1 MPAVNA
7 AMTTSPIDYDLTPS
21 APAQTFADM
30 QERSQPLG
38 ARRQPEHPTGNMS
51 SKPRIPSDK
60 VATTTAA
67 ELEPMLEKGPA
78 PAFSKSSLYEVGM
91 VEGLTP
97 PAMSSHSAL
106 GSSPTEVSSVVA
118 AGLEMGLGVSLASS
132 ALLTHIPGARAAAL
146 SGFAEPRYSRPHH
159 TGYEHPSATSQG
171 SPSSDLSLASKVDF
185 DTAETTSA
193 AISLPYRSRD
203 QDSPDYLGDGIEG
216 DLHRRRTTGSRQ
228 PKHRME
234 PMILGRHHRADT
246 HDPIIA
252 SAAPP
257 AITAE
262 IEKQQ
267 YYQNNYISL
276 RNEAKISTHG
286 LPNSLN
292 ADAPLSASTSI
303 EREPSLGGRSSTHV
317 HASFGSSTQLETP
330 SLGDKAMLSP
340 DAHHPFSGNPFAAVT
355 TSSSPVQDAA
365 HPGEAAG
372 WKSIRQGL
380 AARGHGPTQAALLGL
395 GGGSHFGP
403 GVRAKVSEVLPYL
416 VSSIPLSGEEGETVI
431 IAEYGSLNTRSINLM
446 QPIISSF
453 VEKAHADTP
462 RREAGKSE
470 DASDYF
476 PGLDGA
482 ASLRSILGVDASA
495 DYPCKVNFS
504 IIHEDS
510 PQADFRPLSQ
520 MLETNPESYLHP
532 QWQAMHE
539 PPLHNA
545 IFPSFV
551 SRPFASR
558 IAPPST
564 LHLGISL
571 MDLHWSHT
579 PRNPTVS
586 LSTSAHAEL
595 AAFLTARAH
604 EFRKGGVIVMA
615 YIARSEDS
623 NVVLPDRPRSTVHSI
638 GSTEVELSAVSLA
651 SENGVQS
658 HDIEAEAASQR
669 IPLLRKERRRSNSSP
684 NRPSFAGNGSAAD
697 TVQRPSDI
705 WTTLTNTLAPCLQR
719 LVSCGMLKS
728 DVARHLLSLPMHA
741 RTPRQTRNVL
751 KSVKH
756 LWKVEWSC
764 GLGDEPVSADVP
776 PALPSEAE
784 PLRLPHPAWK
794 ALQAGTLSRVAFAE
808 HMIQLFKNL
817 YESHF
822 RAILREK
829 GKLSKGAVEFVLDS
843 LWDVLQSRIDDQ
855 EPCPIAEC
863 ELEVQIVALR
873 RI

>member
-1 MPAVNA
+1 
-7 AMTTSPIDYDLTPS
+7 MTMSPVDDDLTPS
-21 APAQTFADM
+21 APAQTFAHM
-30 QERSQPLG
+30 QEHSHPLG
-38 ARRQPEHPTGNMS
+38 ARQHNPLPSRDTDSTVRTAPGSMP
-51 SKPRIPSDK
+51 KP
-60 VATTTAA
+60 TAA
-67 ELEPMLEKGPA
+67 EFQPMLEGSPA

-91 VEGLTP
+91 VEGITP
-97 PAMSSHSAL
+97 PALTPLSAV
-106 GSSPTEVSSVVA
+106 GTSPVEVSSVVA

-132 ALLTHIPGARAAAL
+132 AFMTHIPATKAAAL
-146 SGFAEPRYSRPHH
+146 SGLTEPRYSRPHLADF
-159 TGYEHPSATSQG
+159 EHQSFAPEDSFDQDV
-171 SPSSDLSLASKVDF
+171 SSMARHDF
-185 DTAETTSA
+185 DSSHITSA
-193 AISLPYRSRD
+193 ATSLPYRNRG
-203 QDSPDYLGDGIEG
+203 QHSPDFVGDGMDS
-216 DLHRRRTTGSRQ
+216 DLHRRRTTGARQ
-228 PKHRME
+228 PRHRME
-234 PMILGRHHRADT
+234 PMRLGRHHRADT
-246 HDPIIA
+246 HDPVIA
-252 SAAPP
+252 STPSPP
-257 AITAE
+257 PVAAE
-262 IEKQQ
+262 IQKQQ
-267 YYQNNYISL
+267 YYQNNYIAL
-276 RNEAKISTHG
+276 RNEAKILTQG
-286 LPNSLN
+286 LPSSFNI
-292 ADAPLSASTSI
+292 DAPLSATTSI
-303 EREPSLGGRSSTHV
+303 DREPSLGGRSSTQAQ
-317 HASFGSSTQLETP
+317 ASFGGSTQLETP
-330 SLGDKAMLSP
+330 SLGDKALLSP
-340 DAHHPFSGNPFAAVT
+340 DAHHPMSSNPFAAAPPF
-355 TSSSPVQDAA
+355 SPSQDIA
-365 HPGEAAG
+365 HHGEPAG

-380 AARGHGPTQAALLGL
+380 AAGAHGPTQAALLGL

-403 GVRAKVSEVLPYL
+403 GVRAKVSEVLPHL
-416 VSSIPLSGEEGETVI
+416 VSSIPLSGVEGETI
-431 IAEYGSLNTRSINLM
+431 TIAEFGSLNTRSINLM

-462 RREAGKSE
+462 RRETGKGE
-470 DASDYF
+470 EASDYF
-476 PGLDGA
+476 PGLNGA
-482 ASLRSILGVDASA
+482 ASLQSILGIDASA

-520 MLETNPESYLHP
+520 MLDSNPDSYLHP
-532 QWQAMHE
+532 QWQAAHE

-579 PRNPTVS
+579 PRSPTVS

-623 NVVLPDRPRSTVHSI
+623 NVVLPDRPRSTVQSI
-638 GSTEVELSAVSLA
+638 GSNEV
-651 SENGVQS
+651 SENGL
-658 HDIEAEAASQR
+658 DARGEASMLEPEANGTAPR
-669 IPLLRKERRRSNSSP
+669 VPLLRKERRRSNSSP
-684 NRPSFAGNGSAAD
+684 NRPSFAADGSSAD
-697 TVQRPSDI
+697 KPSDI
-705 WTTLTNTLAPCLQR
+705 WSTLTNTLAPCLQR

-751 KSVKH
+751 RSVKH

-764 GLGDEPVSADVP
+764 GLGDEPVSADAA
-776 PALPSEAE
+776 PALPCEAE

-829 GKLSKGAVEFVLDS
+829 GKLSKGACEFVLDS

>member
-1 MPAVNA
+1 
-7 AMTTSPIDYDLTPS
+7 
-21 APAQTFADM
+21 
-30 QERSQPLG
+30 
-38 ARRQPEHPTGNMS
+38 MS

-97 PAMSSHSAL
+97 PAMSPHV
-106 GSSPTEVSSVVA
+106 GTSPTEVSSVVA

-146 SGFAEPRYSRPHH
+146 SGLVEPRYSRPHQA
-159 TGYEHPSATSQG
+159 GYEYPFMASQD
-171 SPSSDLSLASKVDF
+171 SPDLDLSPAARLDF
-185 DTAETTSA
+185 DDTETTSA
-193 AISLPYRSRD
+193 ATSLPYRNRD
-203 QDSPDYLGDGIEG
+203 QPSPDYAGDGIEG
-216 DLHRRRTTGSRQ
+216 DLHRRHTTGARQ
-228 PKHRME
+228 PKLRMD

-267 YYQNNYISL
+267 FYQDNYISL
-276 RNEAKISTHG
+276 RNEAKVLTHG
-286 LPNSLN
+286 LPNSFN
-292 ADAPLSASTSI
+292 ADAPLSATTSV
-303 EREPSLGGRSSTHV
+303 EREPSLGGRSSTHA
-317 HASFGSSTQLETP
+317 HASFGGSTQLETP
-330 SLGDKAMLSP
+330 SLGEKAMLSP
-340 DAHHPFSGNPFAAVT
+340 DSHHPFSSNPFAAVT

-365 HPGEAAG
+365 HHGEAAG
-372 WKSIRQGL
+372 WKPIRRGL
-380 AARGHGPTQAALLGL
+380 AAGGHGPTQAALLGL

-416 VSSIPLSGEEGETVI
+416 VSSIPLSGEEGETVT

-462 RREAGKSE
+462 RRETGKSE

-520 MLETNPESYLHP
+520 MLESNPESYLHP
-532 QWQAMHE
+532 QWQATHE
-539 PPLHNA
+539 PPLHNV

-551 SRPFASR
+551 SRSFASR

-595 AAFLTARAH
+595 AAFLMARAH

-638 GSTEVELSAVSLA
+638 GSTEVEHTAVSLA
-651 SENGVQS
+651 SANGVQS
-658 HDIEAEAASQR
+658 HGSTNGMKAEAASQR

-684 NRPSFAGNGSAAD
+684 NRPSFAGNGCAAD
-697 TVQRPSDI
+697 TVQRPSNI
-705 WTTLTNTLAPCLQR
+705 WSTLTNTLAPCLQR

-764 GLGDEPVSADVP
+764 GLGDEPISADAP
-776 PALPSEAE
+776 PSLPNEAE

>member
-1 MPAVNA
+1 MANKA
-7 AMTTSPIDYDLTPS
+7 A
-21 APAQTFADM
+21 
-30 QERSQPLG
+30 
-38 ARRQPEHPTGNMS
+38 
-51 SKPRIPSDK
+51 
-60 VATTTAA
+60 AA
-67 ELEPMLEKGPA
+67 ELEPMLNSSPA
-78 PAFSKSSLYEVGM
+78 PAFSKASLYQVGM

-97 PAMSSHSAL
+97 PALASLSAV
-106 GSSPTEVSSVVA
+106 GTSPVQVSSVVTT
-118 AGLEMGLGVSLASS
+118 GLEMGLGVSLASS
-132 ALLTHIPGARAAAL
+132 ALMAHLPGAKVAAL
-146 SGFAEPRYSRPHH
+146 SGLAEPRYSRPHQA
-159 TGYEHPSATSQG
+159 TLEPTPSASDAGALDTQP
-171 SPSSDLSLASKVDF
+171 SP
-185 DTAETTSA
+185 TTSA
-193 AISLPYRSRD
+193 ARFDFDSPEATTSAAVSLPYRKSG
-203 QDSPDYLGDGIEG
+203 QQSPDFVADAVEG
-216 DLHRRRTTGSRQ
+216 DLHRRRTTGARQ

-234 PMILGRHHRADT
+234 PMRLGRHHRADT
-246 HDPIIA
+246 HDSIIPPIPA
-252 SAAPP
+252 SPVNA
-257 AITAE
+257 AE

-267 YYQNNYISL
+267 YYQNNYIAL
-276 RNEAKISTHG
+276 RNEAKILTHG
-286 LPNSLN
+286 LPSSFNI
-292 ADAPLSASTSI
+292 DAPLSASTSA
-303 EREPSLGGRSSTHV
+303 EPEPSLSGRSSTHAQ
-317 HASFGSSTQLETP
+317 ASFSSSTQLQTP

-340 DAHHPFSGNPFAAVT
+340 DAHHPLSGKPFAAAAAAAAAT
-355 TSSSPVQDAA
+355 TSSSPFHDAA
-365 HPGEAAG
+365 HPTEAAG
-372 WKSIRQGL
+372 WKSIRQGM
-380 AARGHGPTQAALLGL
+380 AAGAHGPTQAALLGL

-416 VSSIPLSGEEGETVI
+416 VASIPISGEEGETI
-431 IAEYGSLNTRSINLM
+431 TIAEYGSLNTRSVNLM
-446 QPIISSF
+446 QAIISSF

-462 RREAGKSE
+462 RREAGKAE

-476 PGLDGA
+476 PGLDAAGA

-495 DYPCKVNFS
+495 DDPCKVNFS

-520 MLETNPESYLHP
+520 MLDSNPESYLHP
-532 QWQAMHE
+532 QWQATHE

-579 PRNPTVS
+579 PRSPTVS

-604 EFRKGGVIVMA
+604 EFRKGGVMVMA

-638 GSTEVELSAVSLA
+638 GSSEVDRAVDGVGPDEHAISA
-651 SENGVQS
+651 
-658 HDIEAEAASQR
+658 R

-684 NRPSFAGNGSAAD
+684 NRASFAGPANAAEAS
-697 TVQRPSDI
+697 QRPSDI
-705 WTTLTNTLAPCLQR
+705 WSTLTNTLAPCLQR

-728 DVARHLLSLPMHA
+728 DAARHLLSLPMHA

-751 KSVKH
+751 KSIKH

-764 GLGDEPVSADVP
+764 GLGDEVISANDP
-776 PALPSEAE
+776 PSLECEAE

-829 GKLSKGAVEFVLDS
+829 AKLSKGAVEFVLDS

>member
-1 MPAVNA
+1 
-7 AMTTSPIDYDLTPS
+7 MTTSPVDYDLTPS

-38 ARRQPEHPTGNMS
+38 ARRGPEHPTGNMS
-51 SKPRIPSDK
+51 SKPRISSDK
-60 VATTTAA
+60 VSTTTAA
-67 ELEPMLEKGPA
+67 ELEPMLERGPA
-78 PAFSKSSLYEVGM
+78 PAFSKSSLYQVGM

-106 GSSPTEVSSVVA
+106 GTCPTEVSSIVA
-118 AGLEMGLGVSLASS
+118 TGLEMGLGVSLASS
-132 ALLTHIPGARAAAL
+132 ALLTHVSGARAAAL
-146 SGFAEPRYSRPHH
+146 SGLAEPRYSRPHQS
-159 TGYEHPSATSQG
+159 GFEPSSLAAQE
-171 SPSSDLSLASKVDF
+171 SPNSDLSPASRLEF
-185 DTAETTSA
+185 DAPGTTSA
-193 AISLPYRSRD
+193 ATSLPYRSRD
-203 QDSPDYLGDGIEG
+203 QPSPDFVGDGIEG

-234 PMILGRHHRADT
+234 PMIRGRHHRADT
-246 HDPIIA
+246 HDPIIPAAA
-252 SAAPP
+252 SP

-276 RNEAKISTHG
+276 RNEAKISTQG
-286 LPNSLN
+286 LPGSFN
-292 ADAPLSASTSI
+292 ADTPLSATTSV
-303 EREPSLGGRSSTHV
+303 EPEPSLGGRSSTQA
-317 HASFGSSTQLETP
+317 HASFGGSTQLETP
-330 SLGDKAMLSP
+330 SLGDKVMLSP
-340 DAHHPFSGNPFAAVT
+340 DSQHPFSGNPFAAIT
-355 TSSSPVQDAA
+355 TSSSPVQDAT
-365 HPGEAAG
+365 HHGEPAG

-380 AARGHGPTQAALLGL
+380 ASGGHGPTQAALLGL

-416 VSSIPLSGEEGETVI
+416 VSSIPLSGEEGETVT

-453 VEKAHADTP
+453 VQKAHADTP
-462 RREAGKSE
+462 RRETGKSE
-470 DASDYF
+470 DAIDYF

-495 DYPCKVNFS
+495 DYPCKVSFS

-545 IFPSFV
+545 VFPSFV

-604 EFRKGGVIVMA
+604 EFRKGGIIVLA

-638 GSTEVELSAVSLA
+638 GSIEVERGAVSLA
-651 SENGVQS
+651 SENGIQS
-658 HDIEAEAASQR
+658 RSNGNGVDAEAGSQR

-684 NRPSFAGNGSAAD
+684 NRPSFASTACPAD
-697 TVQRPSDI
+697 TPQRPSDI
-705 WTTLTNTLAPCLQR
+705 WSTLTNTLAPCLQR

-764 GLGDEPVSADVP
+764 GLGDEPISTDAP
-776 PALPSEAE
+776 PALVSEAE

>member
-1 MPAVNA
+1 MTNA
-7 AMTTSPIDYDLTPS
+7 QLTTSPVDNDLTPS
-21 APAQTFADM
+21 ASAQTFAHM
-30 QERSQPLG
+30 QDRSHPLG
-38 ARRQPEHPTGNMS
+38 ARRQSQHPAGGLEIYPQASGSNS
-51 SKPRIPSDK
+51 
-60 VATTTAA
+60 ANTTAA
-67 ELEPMLEKGPA
+67 ELEPMLENGPI
-78 PAFSKSSLYEVGM
+78 PAFSRSSLYQVGM
-91 VEGLTP
+91 VEGITP
-97 PAMSSHSAL
+97 PALASMSAV
-106 GSSPTEVSSVVA
+106 GTSPVEVSSVVA
-118 AGLEMGLGVSLASS
+118 AGLEMGLGVSLANS
-132 ALLTHIPGARAAAL
+132 ALMTHIPGVKAAAL
-146 SGFAEPRYSRPHH
+146 SGLSEPRYSRPQQ
-159 TGYEHPSATSQG
+159 TTYEQPPSAADDFFN
-171 SPSSDLSLASKVDF
+171 PDLSQSSKVNF
-185 DTAETTSA
+185 DVSEPTSA
-193 AISLPYRSRD
+193 AISLPYRNRA
-203 QDSPDYLGDGIEG
+203 QPSPDFVGDGAEG
-216 DLHRRRTTGSRQ
+216 DLHRRRTTGARQ
-228 PKHRME
+228 PKHRVE
-234 PMILGRHHRADT
+234 PMRLGRHHRADT

-252 SAAPP
+252 SPVPP
-257 AITAE
+257 VVAAE
-262 IEKQQ
+262 IERQQ
-267 YYQNNYISL
+267 YYQNNYIAL
-276 RNEAKISTHG
+276 RNEAKILTHG
-286 LPNSLN
+286 LPNSFN
-292 ADAPLSASTSI
+292 IDAPLSASTSAGG
-303 EREPSLGGRSSTHV
+303 EPSLGGHSSTNAQ
-317 HASFGSSTQLETP
+317 ASFSGSTQLETP
-330 SLGDKAMLSP
+330 SLVDRAILSP
-340 DAHHPFSGNPFAAVT
+340 DSQQLMSGNPFAPT
-355 TSSSPVQDAA
+355 TSSSSPAQDAG
-365 HPGEAAG
+365 HHNQAAG
-372 WKSIRQGL
+372 WKSIRQGV
-380 AARGHGPTQAALLGL
+380 AAGAHGPTQAALLGL

-416 VSSIPLSGEEGETVI
+416 VSSIPISGEEGETI
-431 IAEYGSLNTRSINLM
+431 TIAEFGSLNTRSLNLM

-453 VEKAHADTP
+453 VDKAHADTP
-462 RREAGKSE
+462 RREMGKSE

-482 ASLRSILGVDASA
+482 ASLQSILGVDASA

-504 IIHEDS
+504 VIHEDS

-520 MLETNPESYLHP
+520 MLDNNPESYLHP
-532 QWQAMHE
+532 QWQATHE

-551 SRPFASR
+551 ARPFASR

-579 PRNPTVS
+579 PRSPTVS

-623 NVVLPDRPRSTVHSI
+623 SVVLPDRPRSTVNGVS
-638 GSTEVELSAVSLA
+638 STEAERTAASLA
-651 SENGVQS
+651 SENGIDTETDGVMPRN
-658 HDIEAEAASQR
+658 A
-669 IPLLRKERRRSNSSP
+669 LLRKERRRSNSSP
-684 NRPSFAGNGSAAD
+684 NRPSFAGSAGAAD
-697 TVQRPSDI
+697 AAQRPSDI
-705 WTTLTNTLAPCLQR
+705 WSTLTNTLAPCLQR

-756 LWKVEWSC
+756 LWNVEWSC
-764 GLGDEPVSADVP
+764 GLGEEPVSSGAAT
-776 PALPSEAE
+776 PALTSEPE

>member
-1 MPAVNA
+1 MPAIDTLRT
-7 AMTTSPIDYDLTPS
+7 MSPVDNDLTPS
-21 APAQTFADM
+21 APAQTFAHM
-30 QERSQPLG
+30 QERSYPLG
-38 ARRQPEHPTGNMS
+38 ASRGNADANGNTP
-51 SKPRIPSDK
+51 SKMTNSA
-60 VATTTAA
+60 AT
-67 ELEPMLEKGPA
+67 ELEPMLEGAPA

-97 PAMSSHSAL
+97 PALASLSAV
-106 GSSPTEVSSVVA
+106 GTSPVEVSSVVT

-132 ALLTHIPGARAAAL
+132 ALMAHIPGAKAAAL
-146 SGFAEPRYSRPHH
+146 SGLAEPRYSRPHQ
-159 TGYEHPSATSQG
+159 TTFEHQP
-171 SPSSDLSLASKVDF
+171 LASEDNFDSEVSPTAKVNF
-185 DTAETTSA
+185 EPSETTSA
-193 AISLPYRSRD
+193 AASLPYRSRG
-203 QDSPDYLGDGIEG
+203 QHSPDFVADGPEG
-216 DLHRRRTTGSRQ
+216 DLHRRRTTGARQ
-228 PKHRME
+228 PKQRME
-234 PMILGRHHRADT
+234 PMRLGRHHRAET

-252 SAAPP
+252 STPP
-257 AITAE
+257 PGIAAE

-267 YYQNNYISL
+267 YYQNNYIAL
-276 RNEAKISTHG
+276 RNEAKILTHG
-286 LPNSLN
+286 LPSSFNV
-292 ADAPLSASTSI
+292 DAPLSATTSV
-303 EREPSLGGRSSTHV
+303 ERESSRSSTHA
-317 HASFGSSTQLETP
+317 HASFGGSTQLETP

-340 DAHHPFSGNPFAAVT
+340 DSHHPMSGNPFAAAT
-355 TSSSPVQDAA
+355 TSSSPVQDAG
-365 HPGEAAG
+365 HHNQTAG

-380 AARGHGPTQAALLGL
+380 AAGAHGPTQAALLGL

-403 GVRAKVSEVLPYL
+403 GVRAKVSEVLPHL
-416 VSSIPLSGEEGETVI
+416 VSSIPLSGEEGETI
-431 IAEYGSLNTRSINLM
+431 TIAEYGSLNTRSINLM

-462 RREAGKSE
+462 RREMGKSE

-520 MLETNPESYLHP
+520 MLDSNPESYLHP
-532 QWQAMHE
+532 QWQATHE

-638 GSTEVELSAVSLA
+638 GSTEVERSAASLD
-651 SENGVQS
+651 SENGVHLRGEGNMLDEHAIS
-658 HDIEAEAASQR
+658 PR
-669 IPLLRKERRRSNSSP
+669 IPMLRKERRRSNSSP
-684 NRPSFAGNGSAAD
+684 NRPSFAGSGNASE

-705 WTTLTNTLAPCLQR
+705 WSTLTNTLAPCLQR

-764 GLGDEPVSADVP
+764 GLGDEPVAAAADAA
-776 PALPSEAE
+776 PALPCEAG

>member
-1 MPAVNA
+1 M
-7 AMTTSPIDYDLTPS
+7 SSIDHDLTPS
-21 APAQTFADM
+21 APAQTFAHM
-30 QERSQPLG
+30 QEQSLPLG
-38 ARRQPEHPTGNMS
+38 SGRQHLASTGDSDAKYFTSARAP
-51 SKPRIPSDK
+51 
-60 VATTTAA
+60 AA
-67 ELEPMLEKGPA
+67 ERASFLESGPA
-78 PAFSKSSLYEVGM
+78 PAFSRSSLYQIGM

-97 PAMSSHSAL
+97 PAHASVSAV
-106 GSSPTEVSSVVA
+106 GTSPVEVSSVVT

-132 ALLTHIPGARAAAL
+132 ALMTHIPGAKAAAL
-146 SGFAEPRYSRPHH
+146 SGLAEPRYSRPHQSPFEPLP
-159 TGYEHPSATSQG
+159 TARDAAFELQTSPTT
-171 SPSSDLSLASKVDF
+171 SRLDF
-185 DTAETTSA
+185 DSSPEAASA
-193 AISLPYRSRD
+193 ADSLPYRFAR
-203 QDSPDYLGDGIEG
+203 SPERVADGFEG
-216 DLHRRRTTGSRQ
+216 DLHRRRTTGTRQ
-228 PKHRME
+228 SKARIE
-234 PMILGRHHRADT
+234 PMRLGRHHRADT
-246 HDPIIA
+246 HDAILSSEP
-252 SAAPP
+252 SP
-257 AITAE
+257 AVTAE
-262 IEKQQ
+262 IAKQQ
-267 YYQNNYISL
+267 YYQNNYIAL
-276 RNEAKISTHG
+276 RNEAKILTHG
-286 LPNSLN
+286 LPSSFNM
-292 ADAPLSASTSI
+292 DAPLSAATSLD
-303 EREPSLGGRSSTHV
+303 REPSLGGRSSTHAQ
-317 HASFGSSTQLETP
+317 ASVSGSTQLQTP
-330 SLGDKAMLSP
+330 SLDDKAMLSP
-340 DAHHPFSGNPFAAVT
+340 DAHYLPSGHPFAAAT
-355 TSSSPVQDAA
+355 ASSSPFHHPA
-365 HPGEAAG
+365 HHAEAAG
-372 WKSIRQGL
+372 WKSIRQGR
-380 AARGHGPTQAALLGL
+380 AANAHGPTQAALLGL

-403 GVRAKVSEVLPYL
+403 GVRAKVSEVLPHL
-416 VSSIPLSGEEGETVI
+416 VSSIPLSGEEGETI
-431 IAEYGSLNTRSINLM
+431 TIAEYGSLNTRSVNLM
-446 QPIISSF
+446 QAIISFF
-453 VEKAHADTP
+453 VDKAHANTP
-462 RREAGKSE
+462 RREAGKSQ

-476 PGLDGA
+476 PGLDAAGA
-482 ASLRSILGVDASA
+482 ASLRSILGVDAA
-495 DYPCKVNFS
+495 VDDPCKVNFS

-520 MLETNPESYLHP
+520 MLDTNPDSYLHP
-532 QWQAMHE
+532 QWQATHE

-579 PRNPTVS
+579 PRSSTVS

-604 EFRKGGVIVMA
+604 EFRTGGVIVMA

-623 NVVLPDRPRSTVHSI
+623 NVVLPDRPKSTVNTTASSLDSDDASHSPAD
-638 GSTEVELSAVSLA
+638 GAGVEDQAISP
-651 SENGVQS
+651 
-658 HDIEAEAASQR
+658 R
-669 IPLLRKERRRSNSSP
+669 IPMLRKERRRSNSSP
-684 NRPSFAGNGSAAD
+684 NRPSFAGAGNAAD
-697 TVQRPSDI
+697 ALGKPLDI
-705 WTTLTNTLAPCLQR
+705 WSTLTSTLAPCLQR

-764 GLGDEPVSADVP
+764 GLGDEPICADTP
-776 PALPSEAE
+776 PSLRCEAE

>member
-1 MPAVNA
+1 MPV
-7 AMTTSPIDYDLTPS
+7 IDAFVTMGSMDNDLTPS
-21 APAQTFADM
+21 APAQTFAHM
-30 QERSQPLG
+30 QDQSYPLG
-38 ARRQPEHPTGNMS
+38 TRRRSAHALASLDELPH
-51 SKPRIPSDK
+51 IPSARPD
-60 VATTTAA
+60 
-67 ELEPMLEKGPA
+67 PMLDTAPA
-78 PAFSKSSLYEVGM
+78 PAFSKSTLYEVGK
-91 VEGLTP
+91 VEGITP
-97 PAMSSHSAL
+97 PPHAAVSAV
-106 GSSPTEVSSVVA
+106 GTSPIEVSSVVA

-132 ALLTHIPGARAAAL
+132 ALMSHVPGAQAAAL
-146 SGFAEPRYSRPHH
+146 SSLAEPRYNRSHH
-159 TGYEHPSATSQG
+159 TTFETS
-171 SPSSDLSLASKVDF
+171 SLASH
-185 DTAETTSA
+185 DTAAIDLPTPLQFDGAQTTSA
-193 AISLPYRSRD
+193 AVSLPYRSR
-203 QDSPDYLGDGIEG
+203 SPHSSDFTADGPEG
-216 DLHRRRTTGSRQ
+216 DLHRRRTTGTRQ
-228 PKHRME
+228 PRHPGE
-234 PMILGRHHRADT
+234 PMRLGRHHRADT
-246 HDPIIA
+246 HDPII
-252 SAAPP
+252 SAPPPP
-257 AITAE
+257 AIAAE

-267 YYQNNYISL
+267 YYQNNYIAL
-276 RNEAKISTHG
+276 RNEAKILTHG
-286 LPNSLN
+286 LPNSFN
-292 ADAPLSASTSI
+292 IDAPLSATTSM
-303 EREPSLGGRSSTHV
+303 EREPSLGSRSSTHA
-317 HASFGSSTQLETP
+317 HASFGGSTQLETP
-330 SLGDKAMLSP
+330 SLGDKALLSP
-340 DAHHPFSGNPFAAVT
+340 DSQHPLSGNPFNMNPFAAT
-355 TSSSPVQDAA
+355 TSSSPVQDAGA
-365 HPGEAAG
+365 RHPENAG
-372 WKSIRQGL
+372 WKSFRQGP
-380 AARGHGPTQAALLGL
+380 AAGAQGPTQAALMGL

-403 GVRAKVSEVLPYL
+403 GVRAKVSEVLPHL
-416 VSSIPLSGEEGETVI
+416 VSSIPLSGEEGETI
-431 IAEYGSLNTRSINLM
+431 TIAEYGSLNTRSINLM
-446 QPIISSF
+446 QPIISAF
-453 VEKAHADTP
+453 VDKAHADTP
-462 RREAGKSE
+462 RREAAKGE
-470 DASDYF
+470 DDSNYF

-482 ASLRSILGVDASA
+482 ASLRSILGMDAS
-495 DYPCKVNFS
+495 DDFPCKVNFS

-520 MLETNPESYLHP
+520 MLDSNPESYLHP
-532 QWQAMHE
+532 QWQATHE
-539 PPLHNA
+539 PPLHNS

-604 EFRKGGVIVMA
+604 EFRQGGVIVMA

-623 NVVLPDRPRSTVHSI
+623 NMVLPDRPRSTVH
-638 GSTEVELSAVSLA
+638 
-651 SENGVQS
+651 GVG
-658 HDIEAEAASQR
+658 AADLERTTAAIAGGHGDGDALERAADS
-669 IPLLRKERRRSNSSP
+669 PAMAMLRKERRRSNSSP
-684 NRPSFAGNGSAAD
+684 NRPSSLGNGAAAES
-697 TVQRPSDI
+697 PASDI

-751 KSVKH
+751 KSVRH
-756 LWKVEWSC
+756 LWRVEWSC
-764 GLGDEPVSADVP
+764 GLGDEPISADAAP
-776 PALPSEAE
+776 PTLASEAE

-794 ALQAGTLSRVAFAE
+794 ALQAGTLSRIAFAE

>member
-1 MPAVNA
+1 M
-7 AMTTSPIDYDLTPS
+7 TSPVDNDLTPS
-21 APAQTFADM
+21 APAQTFAHM
-30 QERSQPLG
+30 QERTRPLG
-38 ARRQPEHPTGNMS
+38 PSRGNQNATVGATQPRMNG
-51 SKPRIPSDK
+51 
-60 VATTTAA
+60 TTAA
-67 ELEPMLEKGPA
+67 ELKPMLEGGPA
-78 PAFSKSSLYEVGM
+78 PAFSKSSLYEIGL

-97 PAMSSHSAL
+97 PALASLSAV
-106 GSSPTEVSSVVA
+106 GTSPVEVSSVVT

-132 ALLTHIPGARAAAL
+132 ALMTHIPGAQAAAL
-146 SGFAEPRYSRPHH
+146 SSLAEPRYSRPHQ
-159 TGYEHPSATSQG
+159 TAFEPKLQDGFETEVSPTSR
-171 SPSSDLSLASKVDF
+171 VDF
-185 DTAETTSA
+185 DLSETTSA
-193 AISLPYRSRD
+193 AVSLPYRNRAY
-203 QDSPDYLGDGIEG
+203 QNPDFVEDGPDG
-216 DLHRRRTTGSRQ
+216 DLHRRRTTGARQ
-228 PKHRME
+228 TKQRME
-234 PMILGRHHRADT
+234 PMRLGRHHRADT
-246 HDPIIA
+246 HDPIISSEPPPT
-252 SAAPP
+252 SAA
-257 AITAE
+257 E
-262 IEKQQ
+262 IAKQQ
-267 YYQNNYISL
+267 YYQNNYIAF
-276 RNEAKISTHG
+276 RNEANILTHG
-286 LPNSLN
+286 LPSSFN
-292 ADAPLSASTSI
+292 ADAPLSATTSA
-303 EREPSLGGRSSTHV
+303 EPEPSLGGRSSTHA
-317 HASFGSSTQLETP
+317 HASFGGSTQLETP
-330 SLGDKAMLSP
+330 SIGDKAMLSP
-340 DAHHPFSGNPFAAVT
+340 DSHHPMSGNPFATAT
-355 TSSSPVQDAA
+355 TSSSPVQYGTHAND
-365 HPGEAAG
+365 AAG
-372 WKSIRQGL
+372 WKSIKRDL
-380 AARGHGPTQAALLGL
+380 AAGAHGPTQAALLGL

-403 GVRAKVSEVLPYL
+403 GVRAKVSEVLPHL
-416 VSSIPLSGEEGETVI
+416 VSSIPLSGEEGETI
-431 IAEYGSLNTRSINLM
+431 TIAEYGSLNTRSINLM

-462 RREAGKSE
+462 RREMVKGE
-470 DASDYF
+470 DAGDYF
-476 PGLDGA
+476 PGLEGA

-520 MLETNPESYLHP
+520 MLESNPESYLHP
-532 QWQAMHE
+532 QWQATHE

-595 AAFLTARAH
+595 AAFFTARAH
-604 EFRKGGVIVMA
+604 EFRKGGVIVIA
-615 YIARSEDS
+615 FIARSEDS
-623 NVVLPDRPRSTVHSI
+623 NVVLPDRPRSTVHPL
-638 GSTEVELSAVSLA
+638 GSTETERSAASLA
-651 SENGVQS
+651 SHSGVVDPHAPDERS
-658 HDIEAEAASQR
+658 R
-669 IPLLRKERRRSNSSP
+669 IPMLRKERRRSNSSP
-684 NRPSFAGNGSAAD
+684 DRPSIASNCHSAD

-705 WTTLTNTLAPCLQR
+705 WSTLTNTLAPCLQR

-764 GLGDEPVSADVP
+764 GLGDEPVAADAA
-776 PALPSEAE
+776 PALPCEAE

-829 GKLSKGAVEFVLDS
+829 ANLSKGAVEFVLDS

-863 ELEVQIVALR
+863 ELEVQVVALR